1 LGGWSEL
8 KFKIP
13 VSVLVVIYTRRLEVL
28 LLERADHAGYW
39 QSVTGS
45 QDDSETLEQTAV
57 REVREE
63 TGLDASAYVLSD
75 WHLQNEYEIFQEWRW
90 RYAPGVTH
98 NTEHVFGLEIP
109 VPVDVRIA
117 PREHLGF
124 VWLPWAEA
132 AQRCFSWS
140 NAAAIRKLPER
151 AA

>member
-1 LGGWSEL
+1 M

-45 QDDSETLEQTAV
+45 QDESETLEQTAV

-63 TGLDASAYVLSD
+63 TGLDASVYVLRD
-75 WHLQNEYEIFQEWRW
+75 WRLQNEYEIFPEWRW

-98 NTEHVFGLEIP
+98 NTEHVFGLRVPEGTP
-109 VPVDVRIA
+109 VA
-117 PREHLGF
+117 LNPREHTAWK
-124 VWLPWAEA
+124 WLPWREAADACFSPSNAEA
-132 AQRCFSWS
+132 
-140 NAAAIRKLPER
+140 ILLLPEFAR
-151 AA
+151 